1 MTLGPL
7 ELSVIAGL
15 GLLAGVL
22 GGMLGIGGSVVMIP
36 GLVIL
41 FHSKDPESQ
50 HLYQA
55 AAMAVNVAVAAP
67 AAIRHARRGTVRR
80 DLFIILMPAALI
92 AIVVGVLL
100 SDHIPAT
107 TLRRLFAIFLLYIV
121 VMEILKI
128 FRRLPDAPLD
138 GVRVTVPRAGAVGGA
153 MGLVAG
159 LLGVGGGVLA
169 VPLAQRL
176 CRLPMRHAIGAS
188 SAAMCIT
195 AIAGASVKIT
205 TLPQHGYDRLTAITL
220 AMALAPTA
228 ILGAALGASLTHRLP
243 LVWIRAALVALLLIA
258 AWRMS
263 GLPLW

>member
-15 GLLAGVL
+15 GLLAGML

-41 FHSKDPESQ
+41 FHSEDPESQ

-67 AAIRHARRGTVRR
+67 AALRHARRGTVRR
-80 DLFIILMPAALI
+80 DLFMILMPAALI
-92 AIVVGVLL
+92 AIVIGVLL

-107 TLRRLFAIFLLYIV
+107 ALRRLFAVFLLYIV
-121 VMEILKI
+121 VMELLKI
-128 FRRLPDAPLD
+128 FRRLPDVPPD
-138 GVRVTVPRAGAVGGA
+138 GIRVTVPRAGAVGGA

-176 CRLPMRHAIGAS
+176 CRLPLRHAIGAS

-228 ILGAALGASLTHRLP
+228 ILGAAIGASLTHRLP
-243 LVWIRAALVALLLIA
+243 LTWIRAVLVALLLLA